1 VTSEPFNVCGIDCPL
16 RPWMMVARAISGNV
30 EITTDDTGTITLMG
44 ESITATINPV
54 TASDREWKIDP
65 TGQVWEANLD
75 ALRPLMSAVDDGLLS
90 LADEADKAG
99 DRDKGP
105 LVSVFF
111 GDDTICVA
119 LWLCG
124 YENTTL
130 EVTIPATRRLE

>member
-1 VTSEPFNVCGIDCPL
+1 VTSYPFNVCGIDCPL
-16 RPWMMVARAISGNV
+16 RPWVMVARAFSGNV
-30 EITTDDTGTITLMG
+30 ELTVDDTGTIDLRGKST
-44 ESITATINPV
+44 TATINPV

-99 DRDKGP
+99 DRSEGP

-111 GDDTICVA
+111 GDDAVCVV
-119 LWLCG
+119 LWFNG
-124 YENTTL
+124 YVDTRIEIT
-130 EVTIPATRRLE
+130 VPATRRSK